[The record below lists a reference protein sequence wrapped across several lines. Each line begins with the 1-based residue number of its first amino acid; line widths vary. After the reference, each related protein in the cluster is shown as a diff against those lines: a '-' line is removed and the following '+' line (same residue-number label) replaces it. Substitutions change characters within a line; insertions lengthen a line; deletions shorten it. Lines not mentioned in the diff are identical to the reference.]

1 MPTKGNQ
8 FKSNTLRDDNKPDRS
23 TSKGEKERPAKQK
36 QEKQTP
42 ALNLMAVGFP
52 VILICGLL
60 VLVVTVP
67 QLLSAFERLLTQDF
81 PLLQSLSGARS

>member
-1 MPTKGNQ
+1 MAV
-8 FKSNTLRDDNKPDRS
+8 SR
-23 TSKGEKERPAKQK
+23 AA
-36 QEKQTP
+36 P

-67 QLLSAFERLLTQDF
+67 QLLAAFERLLTQVF
-81 PLLQSLSGARS
+81 LLLQSLSGARI

>member
-23 TSKGEKERPAKQK
+23 SSKGEKERPAKQK

-42 ALNLMAVGFP
+42 AFNLMD
-52 VILICGLL
+52 GL
-60 VLVVTVP
+60 
-67 QLLSAFERLLTQDF
+67 AMCRY
-81 PLLQSLSGARS
+81 ARRNL